1 LKIIFF
7 FYSRNLTQANTNV
20 YLGRMHEEEIRVLG
34 RGDYFGEQSLIKE
47 DKRSAN
53 IIALAPG
60 VECLTLDREAFKQLI
75 GNLEELHS
83 IDYGDK
89 DRLMMRNIEKRLI
102 QDNQQSL
109 KGRKK
114 NSIFS
119 FTSILRLFLFVFV
132 YI

>member
-1 LKIIFF
+1 
-7 FYSRNLTQANTNV
+7 
-20 YLGRMHEEEIRVLG
+20 MHEEEIRVLG

-119 FTSILRLFLFVFV
+119 FTSIL
-132 YI
+132 

>member
-109 KGRKK
+109 KGRKE

-119 FTSILRLFLFVFV
+119 FTSIL
-132 YI
+132 